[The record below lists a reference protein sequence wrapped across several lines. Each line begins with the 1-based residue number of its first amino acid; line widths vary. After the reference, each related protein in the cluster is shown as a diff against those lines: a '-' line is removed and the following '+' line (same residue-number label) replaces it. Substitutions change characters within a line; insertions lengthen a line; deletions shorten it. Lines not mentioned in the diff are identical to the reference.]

1 MREFIEEMKA
11 SQDTNFQLAGTT
23 LEKMVSDKVCVC
35 VCVCVR
41 VHACVCVCVCM
52 RIVKHTTNVNMVH
65 NVSILIKFKVP

>member
-35 VCVCVR
+35 MCVCACAC
-41 VHACVCVCVCM
+41 ACVCVCVC
-52 RIVKHTTNVNMVH
+52 VCVH
-65 NVSILIKFKVP
+65 ANCQAHNKCEHGA